1 MSDENKS
8 NAWEMLLSERE
19 RGILSEKIPLQE
31 NETPR
36 EAFNRIIF
44 VSDNQEATE
53 QNVIAIRN
61 VADVLGGHKN
71 SDVWIEVESI
81 DRVYPDKNHLVQI
94 YVKSRERFVDA
105 MKREKD
111 ELGRARFAVND
122 FFDKTFAHH
131 PNDSIRQRTEFAT
144 DYPIHLAN
152 DDSKNVRVYFIHF
165 DPASPYFR
173 TTTHDGTESFLGSLS
188 GVEHLTEIKWAAE
201 QHEKVFIVPSKI
213 REHLRDTGQTSED

>member
-1 MSDENKS
+1 MSGENRA
-8 NAWEMLLSERE
+8 NAWEMLLSEKERE
-19 RGILSEKIPLQE
+19 ILGEKIPLQE
-31 NETPR
+31 GETLC
-36 EAFNRIIF
+36 EAFNRITV
-44 VSDNQEATE
+44 VSDNHEATE

-61 VADVLGGHKN
+61 VTDVLGGHKN
-71 SDVWIEVESI
+71 SDVWVEVESI

-105 MKREKD
+105 MRREKD
-111 ELGRARFAVND
+111 EKGREKFAVND
-122 FFDKTFAHH
+122 FFDKMFTKH
-131 PNDSIRQRTEFAT
+131 PNDSIRQRTEFST
-144 DYPIHLAN
+144 DHPIHLAN
-152 DDSKNVRVYFIHF
+152 DDSKNDRVYFIHF